1 MKGISDQTKEV
12 NTEIDNIKIDARDN
26 SGQAVTNTVNGL
38 PEGVT
43 FDSRTNTISGVV
55 TKVGTYQL

>member
-1 MKGISDQTKEV
+1 MTKLKV

-26 SGQAVTNTVNGL
+26 SGQAVTNTVRGL

-43 FDSRTNTISGVV
+43 FDLRTNTISGH
-55 TKVGTYQL
+55 KVGTYQSW